1 MAGTRAGKGEHG
13 LIPQEYIQEVVH
25 RSDVTEVVSGY
36 VQLRRRGRTQ
46 TGLCPFHSEKTP
58 SFVVYPETQSFY
70 CFGCGVGGDVITFI
84 KRINNL
90 DYVEAVKFLASRA
103 GMPLPEETDE
113 TGRLRGRILAANR
126 DAARF
131 FYQSLNADTP
141 QAAAARAYWR
151 GRGLS
156 DGTIRRFGLGYAPA
170 GYSACLHHLK
180 GRGYTEDELL
190 AAGLVKQ
197 SHRDNAKNSLYD
209 AFYDRVMTPIFDLRG
224 GIIGFGGR
232 VLGDAKPKYVNSPE
246 TLVYK
251 KSRAMFALNLAKKSA
266 SRRYILCEGYMDV
279 ISLHQ
284 AGFDTAVAACGTAL
298 TPEQVKLLS
307 EYADEVVLCYDSDE
321 AGQKATARSLG
332 LFANSP
338 VRVSVLNIPNAKDP
352 DEFIKKFGAERFS
365 QLLNGASNALEYKLS
380 RVRANH
386 DLANDAGRLDYLREA
401 IGLLAGVVT
410 PTERDVSAGRLAEE
424 TNVAKSAI
432 LSQLDGAVRQ
442 NARRAQRQKQR
453 DILKEG
459 AAAQIK
465 LPYGAG
471 ERALAVV
478 YAEQQIMTALLREPD
493 WVPLVK
499 ARVGPDDF
507 IDPQMQ
513 KVCAAVFSLYEQGGP
528 VNLAALGAL
537 LDEQQISQLGQL
549 LARNADVALTQKD
562 LELFLS
568 RIEQSQPKSQKA
580 ADMPVEELDEYIR
593 SLRDRK
599 A

>member
-1 MAGTRAGKGEHG
+1 MAEIA
-13 LIPQEYIQEVVH
+13 
-25 RSDVTEVVSGY
+25 SGY

-58 SFVVYPETQSFY
+58 SFVVYPDTQSFY
-70 CFGCGVGGDVITFI
+70 CFGCGAGGDVITFI
-84 KRINNL
+84 KKINNL
-90 DYVEAVKFLASRA
+90 DYVEAVKFLAGRA
-103 GMPLPEETDE
+103 GMPMPEENDE

-151 GRGLS
+151 GRGLQDS
-156 DGTIRRFGLGYAPA
+156 TIRRFGLGYAPA

-180 GRGYTEDELL
+180 GKGYTEDELL

-251 KSRAMFALNLAKKSA
+251 KSRAMFALNLAKKSS

-298 TPEQVKLLS
+298 TSEQVKLLS

-332 LFANSP
+332 LFGSSP
-338 VRVSVLNIPNAKDP
+338 IKVSVLNIPNAKDP
-352 DEFIKKFGAERFS
+352 DEFIKKFGSERFG
-365 QLLNGASNALEYKLS
+365 QLLNGADNALEYKLS
-380 RVRANH
+380 RARAKY
-386 DLANDAGRLDYLREA
+386 DLASDAGRLDYIREA
-401 IGLLAGVVT
+401 IGLLAGAVT
-410 PTERDVSAGRLAEE
+410 PTERDVYAGRLAEE
-424 TNVAKSAI
+424 TNVAKNAI
-432 LSQLDGAVRQ
+432 LSQLDNAARQ

-453 DILKEG
+453 DLLKEG
-459 AAAQIK
+459 AAAQIR

-471 ERALAVV
+471 EQALAVV
-478 YAEQQIMTALLREPD
+478 YAEQQLMAALLREPD
-493 WVPLVK
+493 WIPLVR
-499 ARVGPDDF
+499 ARVGPDQM

-513 KVCAAVFSLYEQGGP
+513 KVCGAVFSLYEEGGP
-528 VNLAALGAL
+528 VNLAALGPL
-537 LDEQQISQLGQL
+537 LDEEDLGRLSQL
-549 LARNADVALTQKD
+549 LARNADVALTKKD
-562 LELFLS
+562 VEMFLS
-568 RIEQSQPKSQKA
+568 RIEQSRPKSREA
-580 ADMPVEELDEYIR
+580 ADMPVQELDDYIR

-599 A
+599 R